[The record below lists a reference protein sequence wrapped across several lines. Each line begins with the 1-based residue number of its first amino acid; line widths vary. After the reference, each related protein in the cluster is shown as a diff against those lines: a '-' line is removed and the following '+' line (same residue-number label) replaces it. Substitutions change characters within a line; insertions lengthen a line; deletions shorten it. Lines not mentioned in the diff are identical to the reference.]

1 MVLQKFHHCYHT
13 HTHKSAHCDHN
24 GPFFVFFIQ
33 PSGKPRQRGDLVQ
46 MNHGLHF
53 ISGGILL
60 LLHYICVCE
69 RERNKKEIIICIFI
83 FCIIK
88 VFKHLKDSWERSH
101 SPAVA
106 ASVKNTL
113 LMNMHCLFFAPRSHR
128 MFTQVVFLWKNLE
141 WGRNI
146 KPSVRKMLSLARH
159 MHLSLIHLGI

>member
-1 MVLQKFHHCYHT
+1 MVLQKFHRCYHT
-13 HTHKSAHCDHN
+13 HTQICPLWPQWTVFCFFYSAVWQTTATRRFSAN
-24 GPFFVFFIQ
+24 EPR
-33 PSGKPRQRGDLVQ
+33 PSF
-46 MNHGLHF
+46 H